1 MSPEK
6 MALALVTEI
15 DEAEL
20 AIRIME
26 RALMM
31 KRKDGKISRDLLDE
45 SERLIIAGGDDF
57 PFRDIARIAIAYF
70 QECIEKGRRPS

>member
-1 MSPEK
+1 MSEQSYELGELLYRH
-6 MALALVTEI
+6 LATEI

-31 KRKDGKISRDLLDE
+31 KRSDGKISRDLLAE
-45 SERLIIAGGDDF
+45 SRALIVASGDDF
-57 PFRDIARIAIAYF
+57 PFDDMARIAIEYF
-70 QECIEKGRRPS
+70 R